1 MSLLIVG
8 GTGTLGRQIV
18 REALDQDFKVVCL
31 VRNIRRASFL
41 KEWGASLVYGD
52 LSLPSTLP
60 NAFKGI
66 TGVIDA
72 STTRP
77 DDIQSMKEL
86 DWLKDSDLKN
96 YFSDGTKLKGLSDS
110 RVPGLEVTS
119 GSLGHGLSVG
129 VGIAFGNQINK
140 THQKTF
146 IIVGDGELNE
156 GSCWE
161 AIQFAGHHALS
172 NICMIVDKNNFQAM
186 GETSKIINQNNL
198 AAQIEAFNF
207 NVIEIDGHNEDSIDN
222 AINNSFSLQ
231 NNKPSC
237 IVANTIKGKGSSV
250 MENKKNWHYRNS
262 MNNDE
267 IEKTRKELA

>member
-1 MSLLIVG
+1 MTFSSKSLIPKKIRKNIIDMAFSGSTVHIG
-8 GTGTLGRQIV
+8 C
-18 REALDQDFKVVCL
+18 ALCL
-31 VRNIRRASFL
+31 VEIFAVIYRNHLNYDYKKPNDLDRDFL
-41 KEWGASLVYGD
+41 I
-52 LSLPSTLP
+52 LS
-60 NAFKGI
+60 KGH
-66 TGVIDA
+66 GVMA
-72 STTRP
+72 
-77 DDIQSMKEL
+77 QYACMKEL
-86 DWLKDSDLKN
+86 GWLRKSDLIN
-96 YFSDGTKLKGLSDS
+96 YFSDGTELKGLSDS
-110 RVPGLEVTS
+110 RVQGLEVTS

-129 VGIAFGNQINK
+129 IGIAFGNKINK
-140 THQKTF
+140 TNQKVF

-222 AINNSFSLQ
+222 AINNLFSLQ

-237 IVANTIKGKGSSV
+237 IVANTIKGKGISL
-250 MENKKNWHYRNS
+250 MENKNEWHYLRLDQS
-262 MNNDE
+262 LYMQALS
-267 IEKTRKELA
+267 ELE

>member
-1 MSLLIVG
+1 MTSSIKKLIPNK
-8 GTGTLGRQIV
+8 V
-18 REALDQDFKVVCL
+18 RKNILDMAFNGSTVHIGCALCL
-31 VRNIRRASFL
+31 VEIFTVLYQNHLRYDYTKPNDPNRDFL
-41 KEWGASLVYGD
+41 I
-52 LSLPSTLP
+52 LS
-60 NAFKGI
+60 KGH
-66 TGVIDA
+66 GVMA
-72 STTRP
+72 
-77 DDIQSMKEL
+77 QYACMKEL

-207 NVIEIDGHNEDSIDN
+207 NVTEIDGHNEDSIDN

-237 IVANTIKGKGSSV
+237 IVANTIKGKGISF
-250 MENKKNWHYRNS
+250 MENKNDWHYLRLDQS
-262 MNNDE
+262 LYMQALS
-267 IEKTRKELA
+267 ELE

>member
-1 MSLLIVG
+1 MTSSIKKLIPNK
-8 GTGTLGRQIV
+8 V
-18 REALDQDFKVVCL
+18 RKNILDMAFNGSTVHIGCALCL
-31 VRNIRRASFL
+31 VEIFTVLYQNHLRYDYTKPNDPNRDFL
-41 KEWGASLVYGD
+41 I
-52 LSLPSTLP
+52 LS
-60 NAFKGI
+60 KGH
-66 TGVIDA
+66 GVMA
-72 STTRP
+72 
-77 DDIQSMKEL
+77 QYACMKEL

-222 AINNSFSLQ
+222 AINNLFSLQ

-237 IVANTIKGKGSSV
+237 IVANTIKGKGISF
-250 MENKKNWHYRNS
+250 MENKNDWHYLRLDQS
-262 MNNDE
+262 LYMQALS
-267 IEKTRKELA
+267 ELE